1 MKYQKLFTLLLVS
14 CIFLSL
20 IGCGS
25 SKKEASKEE
34 LEKQISELQAQL
46 DSQNGDS
53 SSTSGDL
60 DIATEDNGDES
71 TTEELEFTAFQKGDS
86 VKDDILEFTV
96 DNVGINSKIEQSAK
110 DTYLI
115 HYFEAETGKYVYLKG
130 TMKNVSKS
138 SIDVDSIW
146 VKYIFDSGYEYY
158 GQVEL
163 EKNGEF
169 QTFGTLKPLESATF
183 YVFAD
188 IPTELLG
195 KDEIVNIKISYGT
208 CTENQFS
215 LTGREEH
222 RYVLRTKV

>member
-20 IGCGS
+20 IGCGA
-25 SKKEASKEE
+25 SKKETSKEE

-46 DSQNGDS
+46 DSQNKES

-60 DIATEDNGDES
+60 EVASEDNGEAS
-71 TTEELEFTAFQKGDS
+71 SAEELEFTAIGSGKP
-86 VKDDILEFTV
+86 VKDEVLEFTV
-96 DNVGINSKIEQSAK
+96 DKVSISSKIEQSAK

-115 HYFEAETGKYVYLKG
+115 HYFEAEKGKYVYLKG
-130 TMKNVSKS
+130 TMKNVSKT

-169 QTFGTLKPLESATF
+169 ETFGTLSPLESATF
-183 YVFAD
+183 YIFAD

-215 LTGREEH
+215 LTGTEEH